1 MFLSSEDIKSILLR
15 KNLIDEETWQLAESD
30 AKKLN
35 VEPIDI
41 LFNRR
46 IIDINFFYNLLSE
59 ELKIP
64 RAPLRGVTIPPNVLA
79 LVPEKIAFERKI
91 IPFAIEQ
98 NTIKLAMVNPQDFET
113 VSLVEEIS
121 HHKVEAYLATLQ
133 EVQYALVNYQKLYKE
148 EYERLLQSEIP
159 QAVDISSETNIIKL
173 VNNLLGYA
181 TSTNAS
187 DVHIEPLEESMI
199 IRFRIDGILREM
211 MRLPKNVLDPVIAR
225 IKVLSNLPLDEHFR
239 PLDGRFKGKIGDF
252 EFDVRVAIM
261 PTMYGEKA
269 VLRILAGTVKPTSLD
284 ELGVNESF
292 KVIIEEAIKKTFG
305 LILITGPTGSGKTT
319 TLYTIIGLL
328 NSPGVN
334 IVTIEDPIEYAIP
347 RVNQTQINLKVG
359 LDFATGLRAFLR
371 QDPNIIMVGE
381 IRDSETAE
389 TATHA
394 ALTGHLVLST
404 LHTNDSLTTIPRL
417 IELGVPHYL
426 VADSLI
432 LLIGQRLARKI
443 CLNCIVSEKI
453 TETQKKIIL
462 EQLKS
467 LHIPN
472 EDIDRYEKNMP
483 DNLYHGKGCQ
493 VCGFTGY
500 QGRIGIFEV
509 LAIEEEVKYMI
520 VNKNLEMEKLR
531 FIARKQGFRTM
542 FEDAFD
548 KIAVGIT
555 TLEEALRII
564 RE

>member
-1 MFLSSEDIKSILLR
+1 MFLSSEDIKSILLK
-15 KNLIDEETWQLAESD
+15 KNLIDEETWQLAETD

-64 RAPLRGVTIPPNVLA
+64 RAPLRGITIPSNVLA

-98 NTIKLAMVNPQDFET
+98 NTIKLAMVNPQDLET

-121 HHKVEAYLATLQ
+121 HYKVEPYLATLQ

-159 QAVDISSETNIIKL
+159 QAIDISSETNIIKL

-181 TSTNAS
+181 TSTGAS
-187 DVHIEPLEESMI
+187 DIHIEPLEESMLV
-199 IRFRIDGILREM
+199 RFRIDGILREV

-269 VLRILAGTVKPTSLD
+269 VLRILAGTIKPTSLD
-284 ELGVNESF
+284 ELGVNEAF

-305 LILITGPTGSGKTT
+305 LILVTGPTGSGKTT
-319 TLYTIIGLL
+319 TLYTMIGLL
-328 NSPGVN
+328 NSPTVN

-371 QDPNIIMVGE
+371 QDPNVIMVGE

-432 LLIGQRLARKI
+432 LIIGQRLARKI
-443 CLNCIVSEKI
+443 CLNCIVSTKT

-462 EQLKS
+462 EQLRS
-467 LHIPN
+467 LHIPD
-472 EDIDRYEKNMP
+472 EDIQKYEKNMP
-483 DNLYHGKGCQ
+483 DSLYRGKGCQ
-493 VCGFTGY
+493 VCGFSGY

-509 LAIEEEVKYMI
+509 LAIDEELKFMI
-520 VNKNLEMEKLR
+520 VNRNLEMEKLR
-531 FIARKQGFRTM
+531 TIARKQGFRTM
-542 FEDAFD
+542 FEDALD

>member
-1 MFLSSEDIKSILLR
+1 MFLSSEDIKSILLK
-15 KNLIDEETWQLAESD
+15 KNLIDEETWKLAEID

-64 RAPLRGVTIPPNVLA
+64 RAPLRGITIPPNVLA

-121 HHKVEAYLATLQ
+121 HYKVEPYLATLQ

-159 QAVDISSETNIIKL
+159 QAIDISSETNIIKL

-187 DVHIEPLEESMI
+187 DIHIEPLEESMLV
-199 IRFRIDGILREM
+199 RFRIDGILREV

-269 VLRILAGTVKPTSLD
+269 VLRILAGTIKPTSLD
-284 ELGVNESF
+284 ELGVNEAF
-292 KVIIEEAIKKTFG
+292 KVIIEEALKKTFG
-305 LILITGPTGSGKTT
+305 LILVTGPTGSGKTT
-319 TLYTIIGLL
+319 TLYTMIGLL
-328 NSPGVN
+328 NSPTVN

-432 LLIGQRLARKI
+432 LIIGQRLARKI
-443 CLNCIVSEKI
+443 CLNCIVSTKT

-467 LHIPN
+467 LHVPD
-472 EDIDRYEKNMP
+472 EDIQKYEKNMP
-483 DNLYHGKGCQ
+483 DSLYHGKGCQ

-509 LAIEEEVKYMI
+509 LAIDEELKYMI
-520 VNKNLEMEKLR
+520 VNRNLEMEKLR
-531 FIARKQGFRTM
+531 ATARKQGFRTM
-542 FEDAFD
+542 FEDALD
-548 KIAVGIT
+548 KIAVGVT